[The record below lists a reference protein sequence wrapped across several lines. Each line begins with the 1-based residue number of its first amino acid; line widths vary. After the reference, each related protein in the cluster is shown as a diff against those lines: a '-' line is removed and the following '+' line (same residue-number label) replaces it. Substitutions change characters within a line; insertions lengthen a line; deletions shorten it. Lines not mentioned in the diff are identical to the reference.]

1 MGLRE
6 GLHERI
12 QGASRGFSSLF
23 TMMHLGL
30 LLVGEAR
37 WARILQVPEG
47 DGLKYT
53 SSIYWFCVLD
63 RLLRNFTLMTEN
75 PEVDYANQN
84 IVWSKFQSIFF
95 TISGLVHYAPVF
107 RDYIFQA
114 LEEFYQDNVLYLEL
128 RAMLLPVSP
137 TLCSALA

>member
-1 MGLRE
+1 
-6 GLHERI
+6 
-12 QGASRGFSSLF
+12 
-23 TMMHLGL
+23 MMHLGL

-37 WARILQVPEG
+37 WARILKVPEV